1 MEISFE
7 NILVNNVL
15 SYYFQV
21 HDAIDILKEK
31 NVGVYIYISSDAV
44 YEVSIPKSSKRL
56 SKETDAVRHSIY
68 IRTVRFDVVFF
79 AGLVLNW
86 FMGYLSI
93 FESCCHWGLA
103 NSLEAF

>member
-21 HDAIDILKEK
+21 HDAIDILKDK

-56 SKETDAVRHSIY
+56 SKEMDAVRHSIY
-68 IRTVRFDVVFF
+68 FRTVSSVVFCF
-79 AGLVLNW
+79 DELV
-86 FMGYLSI
+86 
-93 FESCCHWGLA
+93 
-103 NSLEAF
+103 

>member
-1 MEISFE
+1 MGISFE
-7 NILVNNVL
+7 NILVNNLL

-56 SKETDAVRHSIY
+56 SKETDAVRHGIY
-68 IRTVRFDVVFF
+68 IRTVSSFVFSFD
-79 AGLVLNW
+79 GLV
-86 FMGYLSI
+86 
-93 FESCCHWGLA
+93 
-103 NSLEAF
+103 

>member
-1 MEISFE
+1 MVELCIG

-15 SYYFQV
+15 ILFYFQV

-31 NVGVYIYISSDAV
+31 AVGVYIYISSDAV

-68 IRTVRFDVVFF
+68 I
-79 AGLVLNW
+79 
-86 FMGYLSI
+86 S
-93 FESCCHWGLA
+93 
-103 NSLEAF
+103 

>member
-1 MEISFE
+1 VKIIFE
-7 NILVNNVL
+7 NTPVNNVL

-31 NVGVYIYISSDAV
+31 VVGVYIYISSDAV

-68 IRTVRFDVVFF
+68 IRAVSCCLLS
-79 AGLVLNW
+79 GLVYGL
-86 FMGYLSI
+86 FGYFS
-93 FESCCHWGLA
+93 S
-103 NSLEAF
+103 